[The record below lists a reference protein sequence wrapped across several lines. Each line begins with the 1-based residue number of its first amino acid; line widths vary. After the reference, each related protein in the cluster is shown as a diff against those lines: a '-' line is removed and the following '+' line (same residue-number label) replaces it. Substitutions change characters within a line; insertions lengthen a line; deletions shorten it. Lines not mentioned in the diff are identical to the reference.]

1 MAEEKSKYIKELFPT
16 IPNSIPMIPKILGF
30 RFWAYVKKYIQS
42 GLNWIHSHNPAYSTE
57 ILIGLQLCNQFK
69 N

>member
-1 MAEEKSKYIKELFPT
+1 MIHFKTLTIILNKVVYTCTCIKLASSF
-16 IPNSIPMIPKILGF
+16 SF
-30 RFWAYVKKYIQS
+30 IQS